1 QAGYARWTHWQYH
14 QPSYC
19 FECIP
24 GLEEQLFRIVRPY
37 QGSGRYF
44 LWQSRTTDP
53 ACNRYRD
60 QPEGYQV
67 FSGNKNGCCRKYP
80 NVYNSRQGY
89 QVAGYKFF
97 SASVRGQLQSGSGT
111 QARIQ
116 YSS

>member
-1 QAGYARWTHWQYH
+1 CRLDYFYLKNEKLFARHQVQPVNSRVHSMLMQAGYARWTHWQYH

-80 NVYNSRQGY
+80 NVY
-89 QVAGYKFF
+89 
-97 SASVRGQLQSGSGT
+97 
-111 QARIQ
+111 
-116 YSS
+116 